1 MKSNHLILLMIS
13 TLFLQSCNPDT
24 QLEEAYK
31 GKIKKE
37 VVTVASKV
45 PGRILKLYVE
55 ESEVVNKGDTLAI
68 LDVPEVEAKM
78 QQARGALL
86 AAENQYRMALRGA
99 TKNEREQVEAMFAAA
114 EEQYGLAEKT
124 YQRLNQMYAD
134 SLISAQK
141 YDEILASY
149 KRALAQKNA
158 AQAKREEVVTGVR
171 TEKIL
176 MAKGDLQRAEGALQ
190 EAEVALRER
199 YLLAPAD
206 MTIETIALQPGELA
220 LPGYNVITGY
230 MQGTTYFRFTVS
242 ESKVNQFKTGTK
254 KQVVLAYA
262 EQQYEAELIGIKQ
275 LTSYANR
282 TTPFPE
288 YELGEALYEL
298 KWKPV
303 QTSAVSD
310 LIANQTVLMYP

>member
-1 MKSNHLILLMIS
+1 MKFKYLIMLSVGMLVLL
-13 TLFLQSCNPDT
+13 SCNQET
-24 QLEEAYK
+24 KLEKAYK

-37 VVTVASKV
+37 VVSVAPKV

-55 ESEVVNKGDTLAI
+55 ESAVVKKGDTLAV
-68 LDVPEVEAKM
+68 LDVPEVEAKL

-99 TKNEREQVEAMFAAA
+99 TKNEREQVEAMYTAA

-124 YQRLNQMYAD
+124 YERLEQMYAD

-141 YDEILASY
+141 YDETVASY

-158 AQAKREEVVTGVR
+158 AEAKRQEVVSGVR
-171 TEKIL
+171 TEKVL
-176 MAKGDLQRAEGALQ
+176 MAKGDLQRAQGALQ
-190 EAEVALRER
+190 EAEVASQER

-206 MTIETIALQPGELA
+206 MTIETIALQAGELA
-220 LPGYNVITGY
+220 LPGYNIFTGY
-230 MQGTTYFRFTVS
+230 LQGSTYFRFTVPES
-242 ESKVNQFKTGTK
+242 EVNQFKTGTK
-254 KQVVLAYA
+254 KPVLLAYA
-262 EQQYEAELIGIKQ
+262 DQQYEAELTGIKQ
-275 LTSYANR
+275 LTSYASR

-303 QTSAVSD
+303 QASQVAD
-310 LIANQTVLMYP
+310 LITNQTILMRP

>member
-1 MKSNHLILLMIS
+1 MKFNQLIILFIS
-13 TLFLQSCNPDT
+13 TLLWQSCNQDT
-24 QLEEAYK
+24 PMKEAYK
-31 GKIKKE
+31 GKVKKE
-37 VVTVASKV
+37 VVTIASKV

-55 ESEVVNKGDTLAI
+55 ESNVVTKGDTLAI
-68 LDVPEVEAKM
+68 LDVPEVEAKL

-86 AAENQYRMALRGA
+86 AAENQYRMAQKGA
-99 TKNEREQVEAMFAAA
+99 TKNEREQVEAMYSAA

-124 YQRLNQMYAD
+124 YQRLNQMYTD

-141 YDEILASY
+141 YDEILAGY

-158 AQAKREEVVTGVR
+158 AEAKREEVVTGVR

-190 EAEVALRER
+190 EAEVASRER

-220 LPGYNVITGY
+220 LPGYNVFTGY
-230 MQGTTYFRFTVS
+230 MQGTTYFRFTVPES
-242 ESKVNQFKTGTK
+242 EVNQFKTGTK
-254 KQVVLAYA
+254 KPVTLAYA
-262 EQQYEAELIGIKQ
+262 DQQFEAELIGIKQ
-275 LTSYANR
+275 LTSYASR

-303 QTSAVSD
+303 QTSSVAD
-310 LIANQTVLMYP
+310 LIANQTVLMRP